1 MDVTEKFNNYIMA
14 HKQEFHKMFQNGMK
28 KVEESG
34 QLSKVTADDYP
45 ENPDLYYNERR

>member
-1 MDVTEKFNNYIMA
+1 MDVTEKFKNYVA
-14 HKQEFHKMFQNGMK
+14 VHKQEFHKMFQNGMK